1 MLLALNCFFYEL
13 RVYILCLFCSLFA
26 FFLLI
31 YKYSFVYI
39 IVISIASVFS
49 QESVVSLHFVY
60 GLFCCP
66 DLCKMTA

>member
-31 YKYSFVYI
+31 YKYSLYI
-39 IVISIASVFS
+39 
-49 QESVVSLHFVY
+49 L
-60 GLFCCP
+60 LFI
-66 DLCKMTA
+66 